1 MSLRGSAATVAIPFS
16 LPRDPH
22 ASLGMTLYKHM
33 LIQLF
38 LLLIIAIIALRLY
51 AKLRAREINGRQ
63 FLLWLIIWL
72 AAALVVIWPD
82 ITVWIANR
90 VGVGR
95 GSDLVIYLAIIF
107 LFYTI
112 FRLLLR
118 LEKMEKNLTELVRQ
132 EALKNF
138 NDQND
143 QDDK

>member
-1 MSLRGSAATVAIPFS
+1 
-16 LPRDPH
+16 
-22 ASLGMTLYKHM
+22 M